1 MASNDDTTH
10 FAPLP
15 PIDSLKDPKHTA
27 HLISLAGNRE
37 PFALDAPQCTVGRD
51 QGMNLFVPDRTVS
64 RQHAKLLV
72 VYNRYYVQDLGSAN
86 GTFLNGT
93 RVENERLAHGDL
105 VAFGGQV
112 FRFVIGSDL
121 DPSYLRKIN
130 LETITALAEAV
141 DKKDRYTANHSRRV
155 SETAERLARAL
166 GLGPADEERIRIA
179 GRLHDIGKI
188 GVPDAVLRKPG
199 PLDAAEVSL
208 LRRHPADGEA
218 ILAPLQFLADVL
230 PAVRQHHER
239 FDGRGYPDGLESTEI
254 SLDARIIQAA
264 DSLDAMTSHR
274 TYRSAQSLDFVRHE
288 FIGNAGTQF
297 DPRVVEALLDILP
310 SLPVGDA
317 AMIPTPH

>member
-10 FAPLP
+10 FAPLS
-15 PIDSLKDPKHTA
+15 PIDSVKGPKHKA
-27 HLISLAGNRE
+27 YLIPQAGNAE
-37 PFALDAPQCTVGRD
+37 PFALDAPQCIVGRE
-51 QGMNLFVPDRTVS
+51 QGVDLFISDRTVS
-64 RQHAKLLV
+64 RHHAKLLV
-72 VYNRYYVQDLGSAN
+72 VYNRYYVQNLGSAN

-105 VAFGGQV
+105 VAFGGHV

-121 DPSYLRKIN
+121 DVSYLRKLN
-130 LETITALAEAV
+130 LEAVTALAEAV
-141 DKKDRYTANHSRRV
+141 DKKDRYTANHSSRV

-199 PLDAAEVSL
+199 PLDAAEASM
-208 LRRHPADGEA
+208 LRRHPVDGEA

-230 PAVRQHHER
+230 PAVRHHHER
-239 FDGRGYPDGLESTEI
+239 FDGHGYPDGLGGTDI

-264 DSLDAMTSHR
+264 DCLDAMTSNR
-274 TYRSAQSLDFVRHE
+274 TYRSAQSLDFVRRE
-288 FIGNAGTQF
+288 FIGNSGTQF
-297 DPRVVEALLDILP
+297 DPRVVEALLDIMP
-310 SLPVGDA
+310 TLPVMDNA
-317 AMIPTPH
+317 TVLK